1 LEPTPLSIPDNAK
14 EEDIMGDLSL
24 RDGIELAV
32 TTEKLGADF
41 YKTLAER
48 FKENAE
54 ISELFS
60 ILAKDEEAHEA
71 QFMALLQK
79 VPAGEE
85 KPKSDRDYQL
95 LKAAAMSE
103 FFTGEEGPMKDIDK
117 IKTRDD
123 AFARA
128 FALER
133 ASLFYYH
140 AMQACL
146 GENEVLQAIVSA
158 EKNHLVS
165 VMKYLVTGAKMRG
178 LADTW

>member
-1 LEPTPLSIPDNAK
+1 MDN
-14 EEDIMGDLSL
+14 LSL

-32 TTEKLGADF
+32 TAEKLGADF
-41 YKTLAER
+41 YKTLAKR

-54 ISELFS
+54 MSELFS

-71 QFMALLQK
+71 QFTALLEK
-79 VPAGEE
+79 IPASGK
-85 KPKSDRDYQL
+85 KPKSDQEYQL
-95 LKAAAMSE
+95 LTAAAMSE
-103 FFTGEEGPMKDIDK
+103 FFMGAEGPMKDIGK

-128 FALER
+128 FALEK

-140 AMQACL
+140 AMQECL
-146 GENEVLQAIVSA
+146 GENEILKAIISA
-158 EKNHLVS
+158 EKSHLVS

>member
-1 LEPTPLSIPDNAK
+1 VDN
-14 EEDIMGDLSL
+14 LSL

-32 TTEKLGADF
+32 TAEKLGADF
-41 YKTLAER
+41 YKTLAKR

-54 ISELFS
+54 ISELFT

-71 QFMALLQK
+71 QFTALFEK
-79 VPAGEE
+79 VPAGE
-85 KPKSDRDYQL
+85 KVPKNEQEYQL
-95 LKAAAMSE
+95 LTAAAMSE

-128 FALER
+128 FALEK

-140 AMQACL
+140 AMHECL
-146 GENEVLQAIVSA
+146 GENEILKSIINA
-158 EKNHLVS
+158 EKSHLVS

>member
-1 LEPTPLSIPDNAK
+1 
-14 EEDIMGDLSL
+14 
-24 RDGIELAV
+24 
-32 TTEKLGADF
+32 
-41 YKTLAER
+41 
-48 FKENAE
+48 
-54 ISELFS
+54 
-60 ILAKDEEAHEA
+60 
-71 QFMALLQK
+71 
-79 VPAGEE
+79 
-85 KPKSDRDYQL
+85 
-95 LKAAAMSE
+95 MSE

-128 FALER
+128 FALEK

-140 AMQACL
+140 AMQDCL
-146 GENEVLQAIVSA
+146 GDNEILKAIISA

>member
-1 LEPTPLSIPDNAK
+1 MN
-14 EEDIMGDLSL
+14 DLSL
-24 RDGIELAV
+24 RDSIELAV
-32 TTEKLGADF
+32 TAEKLGADF
-41 YKTLAER
+41 YNTLAKR

-71 QFMALLQK
+71 QFKALLND
-79 VPAGEE
+79 VPAGEK
-85 KPKSDRDYQL
+85 KPESDREYQL
-95 LKAAAMSE
+95 LKAAAMSA
-103 FFTGEEGPMKDIDK
+103 FFMGEEGPMKDIGK

-128 FALER
+128 FALEK

-140 AMQACL
+140 AMQDLL
-146 GENEVLQAIVSA
+146 GENEILKTIITA

>member
-1 LEPTPLSIPDNAK
+1 MDN
-14 EEDIMGDLSL
+14 LSL

-32 TTEKLGADF
+32 IAEKLGADF
-41 YKTLAER
+41 YKTLAKR

-71 QFMALLQK
+71 QFTVLLK
-79 VPAGEE
+79 MVPAGEK
-85 KPKSDRDYQL
+85 KPKSDQEYQL
-95 LKAAAMSE
+95 LTAAAMSE
-103 FFTGEEGPMKDIDK
+103 FFTGEEGPMKDIGK

-128 FALER
+128 FALEK

-140 AMQACL
+140 AMQDCL
-146 GENEVLQAIVSA
+146 GENEILQAIISA
-158 EKNHLVS
+158 EKSHLVS
-165 VMKYLVTGAKMRG
+165 VMKYLVSGAKIRG

>member
-1 LEPTPLSIPDNAK
+1 VDN
-14 EEDIMGDLSL
+14 LSL

-32 TTEKLGADF
+32 ITEKFGADF
-41 YKTLAER
+41 YKILAKR
-48 FKENAE
+48 FNENAE

-71 QFMALLQK
+71 QFKALLKK

-85 KPKSDRDYQL
+85 KPKSDQEYQL
-95 LKAAAMSE
+95 LTAAAMSE

-128 FALER
+128 FALEK

-140 AMQACL
+140 AMQDCL
-146 GENEVLQAIVSA
+146 GENEILQAIISA
-158 EKNHLVS
+158 EKSHLVG

>member
-1 LEPTPLSIPDNAK
+1 
-14 EEDIMGDLSL
+14 MGNLSL

-32 TTEKLGADF
+32 TTEKLGANF
-41 YKTLAER
+41 YQTLAKR
-48 FKENAE
+48 FEENAE

-71 QFMALLQK
+71 QFKALLKK
-79 VPAGEE
+79 VPAGEK
-85 KPKSDRDYQL
+85 KPKSDREYQL
-95 LKAAAMSE
+95 LTAAAMSE
-103 FFTGEEGPMKDIDK
+103 IFTGEEGPMKDIDK

-128 FALER
+128 FALEKT
-133 ASLFYYH
+133 SLFYYR
-140 AMQACL
+140 AMQDCL
-146 GENEVLQAIVSA
+146 GENEILKAIISA
-158 EKNHLVS
+158 EKDHLVS

>member
-1 LEPTPLSIPDNAK
+1 VDN
-14 EEDIMGDLSL
+14 LSL

-41 YKTLAER
+41 YKTLAKR
-48 FKENAE
+48 FEENAE

-60 ILAKDEEAHEA
+60 ILAKDEEAHET
-71 QFMALLQK
+71 QFTALLEK
-79 VPAGEE
+79 IPASGK
-85 KPKSDRDYQL
+85 KPKSKQEYQL
-95 LKAAAMSE
+95 LTAAAMSE
-103 FFTGEEGPMKDIDK
+103 FFTGEEGPMKDINK

-128 FALER
+128 FALEK

-140 AMQACL
+140 AMQECL
-146 GENEVLQAIVSA
+146 GENEILKAIISA
-158 EKNHLVS
+158 EKSHLLS

>member
-1 LEPTPLSIPDNAK
+1 MDN
-14 EEDIMGDLSL
+14 LSL

-32 TTEKLGADF
+32 TAEKLGADF
-41 YKTLAER
+41 YKTLANR

-54 ISELFS
+54 MSELFS
-60 ILAKDEEAHEA
+60 ILAKDEETHEA
-71 QFMALLQK
+71 QFTALLEK
-79 VPAGEE
+79 VPAGGK
-85 KPKSDRDYQL
+85 KPKSDQEYQL
-95 LKAAAMSE
+95 LTAAAMSE
-103 FFTGEEGPMKDIDK
+103 FFTGAEGPMKDIGK

-128 FALER
+128 FALEK

-140 AMQACL
+140 AMQECL
-146 GENEVLQAIVSA
+146 GENEILKAIINA
-158 EKNHLVS
+158 EKSHLVS

>member
-1 LEPTPLSIPDNAK
+1 MDN
-14 EEDIMGDLSL
+14 LSL

-32 TTEKLGADF
+32 ITEKLGANF
-41 YKTLAER
+41 YNTLAKR
-48 FKENAE
+48 FEENAE

-71 QFMALLQK
+71 QFKALLKK
-79 VPAGEE
+79 VPAGEK
-85 KPKSDRDYQL
+85 KPKSDQEYQL
-95 LKAAAMSE
+95 LTAAAMSE
-103 FFTGEEGPMKDIDK
+103 FFTGEEGPMKDIGK

-128 FALER
+128 FALEK

-140 AMQACL
+140 AMQDCL
-146 GENEVLQAIVSA
+146 GDNEILKAIISA

>member
-1 LEPTPLSIPDNAK
+1 VGN
-14 EEDIMGDLSL
+14 LSL

-41 YKTLAER
+41 YKTLSKR

-60 ILAKDEEAHEA
+60 ILAKDEKAHEA
-71 QFMALLQK
+71 QFKALLEK
-79 VPAGEE
+79 IPAGER
-85 KPKSDRDYQL
+85 KPKSDQEYQL
-95 LKAAAMSE
+95 LTAAAMSE

-128 FALER
+128 FALEK

-140 AMQACL
+140 AMQECL
-146 GENEVLQAIVSA
+146 GKNEILKAIIGA
-158 EKNHLVS
+158 EKSHLVS

>member
-1 LEPTPLSIPDNAK
+1 VDN
-14 EEDIMGDLSL
+14 LSL

-32 TTEKLGADF
+32 TAEKLGADF
-41 YKTLAER
+41 YKTLAKR
-48 FKENAE
+48 FKENVE

-71 QFMALLQK
+71 QFTALLEK
-79 VPAGEE
+79 VPAGE
-85 KPKSDRDYQL
+85 KVPKSDQEYQL
-95 LKAAAMSE
+95 LTAAAMSE

-128 FALER
+128 FALEK

-140 AMQACL
+140 AMQECL
-146 GENEVLQAIVSA
+146 GENEILKSIINA
-158 EKNHLVS
+158 EKSHLVS

>member
-1 LEPTPLSIPDNAK
+1 MDN
-14 EEDIMGDLSL
+14 LSL
-24 RDGIELAV
+24 GDAIELAV
-32 TTEKLGADF
+32 TAEKLGADF
-41 YKTLAER
+41 YKTLAKR

-71 QFMALLQK
+71 QFTALLKK
-79 VPAGEE
+79 VPAGEK
-85 KPKSDRDYQL
+85 KPKSGQEYQL
-95 LKAAAMSE
+95 LTAAALSE
-103 FFTGEEGPMKDIDK
+103 FFTGEEGPMKDIGK

-128 FALER
+128 FALEK

-140 AMQACL
+140 AMQDCL
-146 GENEVLQAIVSA
+146 GENEVLKEIIRA
-158 EKNHLVS
+158 EKSHLVS

-178 LADTW
+178 LADTWS